1 MRITFVLPF
10 ASLAGGTRV
19 VADYAAE
26 LTARGHQIT
35 VVSQP
40 DQSARPGLWARLRGR
55 RAGPGRAPTPLLDFL
70 GPRHVILDRPRPV
83 TDADLPDADVV
94 VATWWETAEWVAAL
108 SPAKGRKFQL
118 LQDYEMFPHLP
129 ADRVAASFR
138 LPLRKLA
145 VSGYI
150 RDQVRDNHGV
160 NDIAVIPNA
169 VDSGRFDAPP
179 RHRNATLRVGFLYA
193 PAPRKNLGLALAAVR
208 AAQARLPGLRVTSFG
223 ASPPLPDHPLPPAT
237 EYRRN
242 PPQSDIPAIYAS
254 CDLWLFT
261 SRNEGFGLPILE
273 AMACRTPV
281 LATRAGAA
289 PDLIDG
295 KNGLLLD
302 PDPQAFAGAIARFHA
317 MGDAEWQGFS
327 TAAWQTARAHRIGPA
342 TDRLMSCLDAA

>member
-1 MRITFVLPF
+1 MKITFVLPF

-26 LTARGHQIT
+26 LTARGHVVT

-40 DQSARPGLWARLRGR
+40 DERKGTGILALLGRGKPARK
-55 RAGPGRAPTPLLDFL
+55 PTPLLAFL
-70 GPRHVILDRPRPV
+70 GPRHVVLDRPRPV

-94 VATWWETAEWVAAL
+94 IATWWETAEWVAAL

-129 ADRVAASFR
+129 VERVAASLR

-145 VSGYI
+145 VSAYI
-150 RDQVRDNHGV
+150 RDMVQANHGIG
-160 NDIAVIPNA
+160 DIAVLPNS
-169 VDSGRFDAPP
+169 VDLTLFDAPP
-179 RHRNATLRVGFLYA
+179 RHKNAVLRVGFLYN
-193 PAPRKNLGLALAAVR
+193 PSPRKNLSLALNALR
-208 AAQARLPGLRVTSFG
+208 AARTQFPDLQALSFG
-223 ASPPLPDHPLPPAT
+223 GLPSPDHPLPGWIRYHQT
-237 EYRRN
+237 
-242 PPQSDIPAIYAS
+242 PPQAELARLYAA

-261 SRNEGFGLPILE
+261 SRHEGFGLPILE

-295 KNGLLLD
+295 RNGLLLD
-302 PDPQAFAGAIARFHA
+302 TDPQAFATAIARFHA
-317 MGDAEWQGFS
+317 MLDAEWQGFS
-327 TAAWQTARAHRIGPA
+327 AAAWQTARHHRIGPA
-342 TDRLMSCLDAA
+342 TDRLILCLAAA

>member
-1 MRITFVLPF
+1 MKITFVLPF

-19 VADYAAE
+19 IADYAAE
-26 LTARGHQIT
+26 LAARGYEVT

-40 DQSARPGLWARLRGR
+40 DDRKRTGLLARLGRGGKPAR
-55 RAGPGRAPTPLLDFL
+55 TPTPLLDFL
-70 GPRHVILDRPRPV
+70 GPRHIVLDRPRPV
-83 TDADLPDADVV
+83 TDADLPDADAVI
-94 VATWWETAEWVAAL
+94 ATWWETAEWVAAL

-145 VSGYI
+145 VSEYI
-150 RDQVRDNHGV
+150 RDMVRHHHDV
-160 NDIAVIPNA
+160 QDIAVLPNS
-169 VDSGRFDAPP
+169 VDLTLFDAPP
-179 RHRNATLRVGFLYA
+179 RPKSRPLRVGFLYN
-193 PAPRKNLGLALAAVR
+193 PSPRKNLPLALDAIR
-208 AAQARLPGLRVTSFG
+208 AARAELPDLRAASFG
-223 ASPPLPDHPLPPAT
+223 GPPSPHHPLPAWVQ
-237 EYRRN
+237 YRRN
-242 PPQSDIPAIYAS
+242 PPQSDIAAIYAA

-295 KNGLLLD
+295 RNGLLLD
-302 PDPQAFAGAIARFHA
+302 ADPQAFAAAIARFHA
-317 MGDAEWQGFS
+317 MPDAEWQDFS
-327 TAAWQTARAHRIGPA
+327 TAAWQRARGHRIGPA
-342 TDRLMSCLDAA
+342 TDRLISCLAAA